1 MNPENPS
8 RAARSTRENCAGK
21 RLWHWGW
28 IFLGALLIAPSTAGA
43 VLDSFLAEARALFPD
58 GLARPALV
66 CPIAAHTPARRTVAP
81 DRVRN
86 HCAEVPSR
94 PCVPLEAKQIAS
106 VSTPGFTGRPG
117 PVPDNPRA
125 PPA

>member
-1 MNPENPS
+1 MNPVNPIC
-8 RAARSTRENCAGK
+8 APRSTRETCAGK

-28 IFLGALLIAPSTAGA
+28 ILLGALLIAPSTAGA
-43 VLDSFLAEARALFPD
+43 VLDTFLAEARALFPD

-66 CPIAAHTPARRTVAP
+66 CPLATNAPARRNVAP

-86 HCAEVPSR
+86 HCAAALSR
-94 PCVPLEAKQIAS
+94 PCVLADVPPDSGMSAL
-106 VSTPGFTGRPG
+106 VFPGRPG